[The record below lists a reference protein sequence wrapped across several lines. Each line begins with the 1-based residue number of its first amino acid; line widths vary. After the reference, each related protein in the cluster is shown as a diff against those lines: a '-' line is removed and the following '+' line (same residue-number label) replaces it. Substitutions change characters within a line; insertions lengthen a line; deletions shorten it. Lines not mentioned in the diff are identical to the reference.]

1 MMDIDL
7 DIEIG
12 NLKHF
17 KLVGGE
23 EIICEILE
31 DLEDDL
37 IVRHALR
44 IVKMEV
50 AMDRTYYMF
59 KNWMVFQEKSGDTIA
74 LNKFQI
80 VGIANP
86 SFPILKE
93 YLNAVK
99 IIILE
104 KNKEEDEEDN
114 SNPIDAFLRKMLAM
128 NNDEGDSGQPSNVIS
143 FRDRSRL
150 H

>member
-1 MMDIDL
+1 MIDIDL
-7 DIEIG
+7 DIEVG
-12 NLKHF
+12 NLKQF

-37 IVRHALR
+37 IVRYALK

-50 AMDRTYYMF
+50 ALDRTYYMF

-74 LNKFQI
+74 LNKYQI

-86 SFPILKE
+86 SITILKE
-93 YLNAVK
+93 YISAVK
-99 IIILE
+99 IILLD
-104 KNKEEDEEDN
+104 KNKEEEEDEN
-114 SNPIDAFLRKMLAM
+114 NPIEAFLRKMMEM
-128 NNDEGDSGQPSNVIS
+128 NNEDGGDSGQPSNVIS
-143 FRDRSRL
+143 FRDRTRF